1 MPINYAALIPV
12 LLETFKAI
20 GKVLAAAG
28 IDIKAEM
35 DAMLQEVK
43 DTQAA
48 EATAETSE
56 EADFNKRPIEELD
69 TQP

>member
-1 MPINYAALIPV
+1 MPTLNFAALLPV

-20 GKVLAAAG
+20 GKMLAAAG

-48 EATAETSE
+48 ESAAEASE
-56 EADFNKRPIEELD
+56 EADFNKRPAGDGE
-69 TQP
+69 